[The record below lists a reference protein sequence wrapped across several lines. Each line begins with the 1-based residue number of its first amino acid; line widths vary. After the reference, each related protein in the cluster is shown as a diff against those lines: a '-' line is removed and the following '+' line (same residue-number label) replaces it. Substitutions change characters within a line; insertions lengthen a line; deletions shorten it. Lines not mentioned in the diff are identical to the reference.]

1 MIVGNEIIVDPWEVI
16 SFYFFF
22 KWGQGCWK
30 PGRDKGDHEVYLLLG
45 QA

>member
-22 KWGQGCWK
+22 LFSGGGVAGSLAEPKVTMWSTS
-30 PGRDKGDHEVYLLLG
+30 
-45 QA
+45 